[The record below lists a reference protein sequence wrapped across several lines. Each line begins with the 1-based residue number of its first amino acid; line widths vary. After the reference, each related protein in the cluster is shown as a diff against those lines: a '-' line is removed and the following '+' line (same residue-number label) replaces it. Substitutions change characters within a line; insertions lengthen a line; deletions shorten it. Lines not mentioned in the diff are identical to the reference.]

1 MKKIFNLKALKYVPF
16 LIILIL
22 DIILSAS
29 FNAILSQEITYSKP
43 NTSLSKKFS
52 MPTYTVPTIQEEPV
66 VEVAPVND
74 KEDIQGQNRQKDTR
88 GNFTVN
94 DIKQYETSGTSLG
107 IDVSK
112 YQGNIN
118 WAKVKQDGIDFA
130 IIRVGYRGYGTGKI
144 VMDPYFKKNI
154 EGALANNIHVGV
166 YFYSVAKNE
175 MEALEEANFTINAIK
190 GYNITYPVAFDLE
203 DFNRYR
209 LAGVSYA
216 QLNKNAITFL
226 NRIQSAGYTAMH
238 YGSKSTFGPI
248 WNMSTLN
255 KYKVWLAHYTDKT
268 NYAGKYNIWQYT
280 SNGKVNGISGRV
292 DLNIAYFRLSTNA
305 NDQAKDDSEVSLDPN
320 AEAIKKVTFTDVSE
334 QVITI
339 SNADFRKSPTTELDN
354 KISNINI
361 DTIITRTGTSDT
373 WSRVTYQGQTGYI
386 LNSQLKI
393 YEEPETPNQEP
404 NIPQPENN

>member
-1 MKKIFNLKALKYVPF
+1 MKKILNLKALKYTPF

-22 DIILSAS
+22 SIILSS
-29 FNAILSQEITYSKP
+29 SYNTILNMETNYCAENNSLLKKYSI
-43 NTSLSKKFS
+43 
-52 MPTYTVPTIQEEPV
+52 PTYTVPIVEKEPEI
-66 VEVAPVND
+66 EVAPIND
-74 KEDIQGQNRQKDTR
+74 KEDGMKQNRPKDTR
-88 GNFTVN
+88 GSFTVN

-118 WAKVKQDGIDFA
+118 WSKVKQDGIDFA

-154 EGALANNIHVGV
+154 EGALANNIHVGI

-190 GYNITYPVAFDLE
+190 NYNITYPVAFDLE
-203 DFNRYR
+203 DFNRHR
-209 LAGVSYA
+209 LAGVSYD

-248 WNMSTLN
+248 WNMNNLN

-268 NYAGKYNIWQYT
+268 TYAGKYNIWQYT
-280 SNGKVNGISGRV
+280 SNGIVSGISGRL

-305 NDQAKDDSEVSLDPN
+305 SDQAKDDSEVSLDPN
-320 AEAIKKVTFTDVSE
+320 AEAIKKVTFSETNE
-334 QVITI
+334 QVVTVGSAI
-339 SNADFRKSPTTELDN
+339 FRKSPSTELDN
-354 KISNINI
+354 KISSIQEE
-361 DTIITRTGTSDT
+361 TIITRTGTSET

-393 YEEPETPNQEP
+393 YEEPSNPEIPTEETTEQ
-404 NIPQPENN
+404 

>member
-1 MKKIFNLKALKYVPF
+1 MKKIFNIKALKYLPF

-22 DIILSAS
+22 DIILSVSYNNILNQKTNYIAS
-29 FNAILSQEITYSKP
+29 NISLLKKV
-43 NTSLSKKFS
+43 NT
-52 MPTYTVPTIQEEPV
+52 PTYTVPVVQETPEIV
-66 VEVAPVND
+66 VAPVND
-74 KEDIQGQNRQKDTR
+74 KEDGMKQNRKKDTR

-112 YQGNIN
+112 YQGDIN
-118 WAKVKQDGIDFA
+118 WSQVKQDGIEFA

-203 DFNRYR
+203 DFNRHR
-209 LAGVSYA
+209 LSNVSYD

-226 NRIQSAGYTAMH
+226 NRIRSAGYTAMH
-238 YGSKSTFGPI
+238 YGSKNTFGPI
-248 WNMSTLN
+248 WNMNNLN

-280 SNGKVNGISGRV
+280 SNGIVKGINGRV
-292 DLNIAYFRLSTNA
+292 DLNIAYFKLSST
-305 NDQAKDDSEVSLDPN
+305 L
-320 AEAIKKVTFTDVSE
+320 
-334 QVITI
+334 
-339 SNADFRKSPTTELDN
+339 R
-354 KISNINI
+354 
-361 DTIITRTGTSDT
+361 
-373 WSRVTYQGQTGYI
+373 
-386 LNSQLKI
+386 
-393 YEEPETPNQEP
+393 
-404 NIPQPENN
+404 

>member
-1 MKKIFNLKALKYVPF
+1 MKKIFNIKALKYLPF

-22 DIILSAS
+22 DIILSVSYNNILNQKTNYIAS
-29 FNAILSQEITYSKP
+29 NISLLKKV
-43 NTSLSKKFS
+43 NT
-52 MPTYTVPTIQEEPV
+52 PTYTVPVVQETPEIV
-66 VEVAPVND
+66 VAPVND
-74 KEDIQGQNRQKDTR
+74 KEDGMKQNRKKDTR

-112 YQGNIN
+112 YQGDIN
-118 WAKVKQDGIDFA
+118 WSQVKQDGIEFA

-203 DFNRYR
+203 DFNRHR
-209 LAGVSYA
+209 LSNVSYD

-226 NRIQSAGYTAMH
+226 NRIRSAGYTAMH
-238 YGSKSTFGPI
+238 YGSKNTFGPI
-248 WNMSTLN
+248 WNMNNLN

-280 SNGKVNGISGRV
+280 SNGIVKGINGRV
-292 DLNIAYFRLSTNA
+292 DLNIAYFKLSTNA
-305 NDQAKDDSEVSLDPN
+305 SDQAKDDSEVSLDPN
-320 AEAIKKVTFTDVSE
+320 NEAIKKITFNEVNE
-334 QVITI
+334 QVVTI
-339 SNADFRKSPTTELDN
+339 SNTDFRKSPTTELDN
-354 KISNINI
+354 KILTINK
-361 DTIITRTGTSDT
+361 DTIITRTGTSET
-373 WSRVTYQGQTGYI
+373 WSRITYQGQTGYI
-386 LNSQLKI
+386 LNDQLKI
-393 YEEPETPNQEP
+393 YENIEETNDNQTEEIDQ
-404 NIPQPENN
+404 N